1 MALQSALVTGL
12 FLEGRRERRVLSS
25 AGRRA
30 GRRAAGELSGGTGES
45 REAGESCRAGPPQ
58 ETGESPVL
66 PVLPAGDGCS
76 FPPRVSVVVPV
87 HNEEGRLPA
96 LLEDL
101 AAQDYQG
108 AEIILVDDRSEDGT
122 AALLSRFALG
132 RPHVFI
138 LTLKENPGPNHKQY
152 ALGRA
157 LERAAG
163 ELFLFTDADC
173 RLSPGWIGAMVERM
187 EDPRTGAVI
196 APVFR
201 QWRAGEGTKEEA
213 GESSGGG
220 KKTNRP
226 GGSFLRNYQI
236 YDHVVRFVYLAG
248 AVGLGAA
255 GGGFGNNLILRR
267 AALEKAG
274 GYAAVPPSPTED
286 AALISLIR
294 SSTAYQV
301 RAALGRETHVF
312 TGSEDS
318 WKALV
323 NQTLRW
329 NNGGLFSPELLTRI
343 NYTVLMLTITAS
355 VLAFFLLPFF
365 PNLWPM
371 PLAQLIVMLE
381 NTGGA
386 LFIAGGGM
394 GGGKAVKGAED
405 AAGAGKNRKARSS
418 LPPVFWIRELLFM
431 PFYMTLMTVLGFL
444 GVKTTW
450 KESTVKP
457 YGS

>member
-1 MALQSALVTGL
+1 MPAAEILPFVHGIFYVTLQTVLLAGL
-12 FLEGRRERRVLSS
+12 FLEARRERKILSLGEQARENGEDGVLS
-25 AGRRA
+25 AG
-30 GRRAAGELSGGTGES
+30 GG
-45 REAGESCRAGPPQ
+45 P
-58 ETGESPVL
+58 
-66 PVLPAGDGCS
+66 
-76 FPPRVSVVVPV
+76 FPRVSVVVPV
-87 HNEEGRLPA
+87 HNEEARLPA

-101 AAQDYQG
+101 AAQDYGG

-122 AALLSRFALG
+122 GALLSRFARG
-132 RPHVFI
+132 RDRVRI
-138 LTLKENPGPNHKQY
+138 LNLKENPGPNHKQY

-157 LERAAG
+157 LEIAEG

-173 RLSPGWIGAMVERM
+173 RLSPGWIGAMVKRM

-201 QWRAGEGTKEEA
+201 QWQAREGTEESPR
-213 GESSGGG
+213 G
-220 KKTNRP
+220 
-226 GGSFLRNYQI
+226 FLRNYQI

-267 AALEKAG
+267 AALDKAG

-294 SSTAYQV
+294 SSTAYQI
-301 RAALGRETHVF
+301 RSALGRGTHVF

-318 WKALV
+318 WKALI

-329 NNGGLFSPELLTRI
+329 NNGGLFSPEILTRI
-343 NYTVLMLTITAS
+343 NYTVLMLTISAS
-355 VLAFFLLPFF
+355 ALAIFLLPFF

-381 NTGGA
+381 NTAGA
-386 LFIAGGGM
+386 LFIAGGGAC
-394 GGGKAVKGAED
+394 GKE
-405 AAGAGKNRKARSS
+405 AGKSARRPSS
-418 LPPVFWIRELLFM
+418 LPGVFWIRELLFM
-431 PFYMTLMTVLGFL
+431 PFYMTLMTILGFS
-444 GVKTTW
+444 GAKTTW
-450 KESTVKP
+450 KESAVKP
-457 YGS
+457 YG

>member
-1 MALQSALVTGL
+1 MPAAAILPLAHGIFYVALQSVLLAGL
-12 FLEGRRERRVLSS
+12 FLEGRRERKALAERRRAWEP
-25 AGRRA
+25 AGR
-30 GRRAAGELSGGTGES
+30 GSGTGD
-45 REAGESCRAGPPQ
+45 
-58 ETGESPVL
+58 SPL
-66 PVLPAGDGCS
+66 PK
-76 FPPRVSVVVPV
+76 VSVVVPV
-87 HNEEGRLPA
+87 HNEADRLPA
-96 LLEDL
+96 LLADL
-101 AAQDYQG
+101 AAQDYRG

-122 AALLSRFALG
+122 GALLSGFARG
-132 RPHVFI
+132 RDHVRI
-138 LTLKENPGPNHKQY
+138 LTLEENPGPNHKQY

-157 LERAAG
+157 LETAEG

-187 EDPRTGAVI
+187 GDPRTGAVI

-201 QWRAGEGTKEEA
+201 QWRAGGKA
-213 GESSGGG
+213 RGGPGEGG
-220 KKTNRP
+220 KNA

-294 SSTAYQV
+294 SSTTYQV
-301 RAALGRETHVF
+301 RSALGRETHVF

-318 WKALV
+318 WKALI

-329 NNGGLFSPELLTRI
+329 NNGGLFSPEPLTRI
-343 NYTVLMLTITAS
+343 NYTVLMLTIAAG
-355 VLAFFLLPFF
+355 VLALFFLPFF
-365 PNLWPM
+365 PTLWPM
-371 PLAQLIVMLE
+371 PLAQCIIMLE
-381 NTGGA
+381 NTAGA
-386 LFIAGGGM
+386 LFIAGGGTW
-394 GGGKAVKGAED
+394 GGTAVRGAEE
-405 AAGAGKNRKARSS
+405 AAGAGKNAGARSS
-418 LPPVFWIRELLFM
+418 LPPVFWIREFFFM
-431 PFYMTLMTVLGFL
+431 PFYMTLMSFLGFL

-450 KESTVKP
+450 KETVM
-457 YGS
+457 GGRG

>member
-1 MALQSALVTGL
+1 MPVMELLPFVHGIFYVALQSVLVTGL
-12 FLEGRRERRVLSS
+12 FLEGWRERKALFPAS
-25 AGRRA
+25 RRTA
-30 GRRAAGELSGGTGES
+30 GES
-45 REAGESCRAGPPQ
+45 R
-58 ETGESPVL
+58 L
-66 PVLPAGDGCS
+66 LPAGEGFS
-76 FPPRVSVVVPV
+76 SPPRVSVVVPV

-101 AAQDYQG
+101 AAQDYRG

-122 AALLSRFALG
+122 GVLLSRFARG
-132 RPHVFI
+132 RAHVRV
-138 LTLKENPGPNHKQY
+138 LTLEENPGPNHKQY

-157 LERAAG
+157 LETAAG

-201 QWRAGEGTKEEA
+201 QWRAGEKA
-213 GESSGGG
+213 GEGSSGG
-220 KKTNRP
+220 KKTNRR
-226 GGSFLRNYQI
+226 GGSFLRRYQI

-286 AALISLIR
+286 AALVSLIR

-301 RAALGRETHVF
+301 RSALGRETHVF

-318 WKALV
+318 WKTLI

-343 NYTVLMLTITAS
+343 NYTVLMLTIAAS

-365 PNLWPM
+365 PKLWPM

-381 NTGGA
+381 NTAGA
-386 LFIAGGGM
+386 LFIAGGGVWRER
-394 GGGKAVKGAED
+394 AVKEVKD
-405 AAGAGKNRKARSS
+405 AAEAGENIKTRSS
-418 LPPVFWIRELLFM
+418 LPPGFWIRELLFM
-431 PFYMTLMTVLGFL
+431 PFYMTLMTILGFL
-444 GVKTTW
+444 GLRTTW
-450 KESTVKP
+450 KENTVKP
-457 YGS
+457 YGRV

>member
-1 MALQSALVTGL
+1 
-12 FLEGRRERRVLSS
+12 
-25 AGRRA
+25 
-30 GRRAAGELSGGTGES
+30 
-45 REAGESCRAGPPQ
+45 
-58 ETGESPVL
+58 
-66 PVLPAGDGCS
+66 
-76 FPPRVSVVVPV
+76 VVVPV
-87 HNEEGRLPA
+87 HNEEGRLPS
-96 LLEDL
+96 LLADL
-101 AAQDYQG
+101 AAQDYDG

-132 RPHVFI
+132 RDQIRV
-138 LTLKENPGPNHKQY
+138 LRLEENPGPNHKQY

-157 LERAAG
+157 LERAGG

-173 RLSPGWIGAMVERM
+173 RLSPGWIGAMVKRM
-187 EDPRTGAVI
+187 ADPRTGAVI

-201 QWRAGEGTKEEA
+201 QWRTGEGP
-213 GESSGGG
+213 GGG
-220 KKTNRP
+220 
-226 GGSFLRNYQI
+226 FLRSYQI

-267 AALEKAG
+267 AALEEAG

-301 RAALGRETHVF
+301 RSALGRETHVF
-312 TGSEDS
+312 TGSENS
-318 WKALV
+318 WAALI

-329 NNGGLFSPELLTRI
+329 NNGGLFSPEILTRI
-343 NYTVLMLTITAS
+343 NYTVLMLTISAS
-355 VLAFFLLPFF
+355 VLALLLLPFF
-365 PNLWPM
+365 PKLWPM

-381 NTGGA
+381 NTLGA
-386 LFIAGGGM
+386 LFIAGGGTC
-394 GGGKAVKGAED
+394 GGGACGGGICGKRQGGNTAGPGRKKAPP
-405 AAGAGKNRKARSS
+405 GAGKRPPPSS
-418 LPPVFWIRELLFM
+418 LPGIFWIRELLFM
-431 PFYMTLMTVLGFL
+431 PFYMTLMTILGFL

-457 YGS
+457 YG